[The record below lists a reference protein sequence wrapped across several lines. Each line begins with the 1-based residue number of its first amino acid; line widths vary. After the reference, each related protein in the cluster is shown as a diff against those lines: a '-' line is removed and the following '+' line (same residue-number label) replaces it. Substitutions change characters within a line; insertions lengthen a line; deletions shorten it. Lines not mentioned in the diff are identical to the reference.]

1 MQYTISNLDQLI
13 DFIEMKEVS
22 ISQGLE
28 VSSKFLNVIPFLIF
42 DGYTKEK
49 MINDVKKHIELFEGL
64 PSNFEK
70 PIFLNSTLDV
80 PFNIRSLYND

>member
-1 MQYTISNLDQLI
+1 MQYKIDNTDHLI
-13 DFIEMKEVS
+13 DFISLKEVS

-28 VSSKFLNVIPFLIF
+28 VSSKFLDVIPFLIF

-70 PIFLNSTLDV
+70 PIFLNSNLDV
-80 PFNIRSLYND
+80 PFNIRSLYSH